1 MEWFL
6 IYLFVMIERVGTMFM
21 FGWVFF
27 WIGCAL
33 VLLACASS
41 GILIEGWNN
50 TTTFKDH
57 WEGHA
62 FVKLLKRSA
71 KIMIPFGFIMGTI
84 GFLMPTQKDA
94 AIIVGSGVTYNVL
107 TSETGKRLGG
117 KAVELLEQK
126 IDNAL
131 NDKTDTKEE
140 TKPKVNVEG
149 KST

>member
-41 GILIEGWNN
+41 GILTDGWNN

-131 NDKTDTKEE
+131 NSKEE
-140 TKPKVNVEG
+140 EKPAEPIKG
-149 KST
+149 KSL

>member
-6 IYLFVMIERVGTMFM
+6 IYLFVMVERVGTMFM

-27 WIGCAL
+27 WIGCGL
-33 VLLACASS
+33 VLVACAAS
-41 GILIEGWNN
+41 GILTEGWNN

-57 WEGHA
+57 WTEHA
-62 FVKLLKRSA
+62 FVKLLKRVA

-131 NDKTDTKEE
+131 NSKEAE
-140 TKPKVNVEG
+140 KPAEAIKG
-149 KST
+149 KAL

>member
-33 VLLACASS
+33 ILLACASS
-41 GILIEGWNN
+41 GILTEGWNN

-62 FVKLLKRSA
+62 FVKLLKRAA

-94 AIIVGSGVTYNVL
+94 AIIVGSGVTYNIL

-131 NDKTDTKEE
+131 NDKTDV
-140 TKPKVNVEG
+140 KPDEPVKGEAL
-149 KST
+149 

>member
-27 WIGCAL
+27 WLGCGL
-33 VLLACASS
+33 VLLACAAS
-41 GILIEGWNN
+41 GILTEGWNN

-57 WEGHA
+57 WTEHV

-84 GFLMPTQKDA
+84 GFLMPPQKDA

-126 IDNAL
+126 IDSAL
-131 NDKTDTKEE
+131 NSKEE
-140 TKPKVNVEG
+140 TKPAETIKG
-149 KST
+149 KAL

>member
-27 WIGCAL
+27 WLGLAITL
-33 VLLACASS
+33 IACAAS
-41 GILIEGWNN
+41 GILTDGWNN

-62 FVKLLKRSA
+62 FVKLLKRAA
-71 KIMIPFGFIMGTI
+71 KIMIPLGFIMGTI
-84 GFLMPTQKDA
+84 GFLMPSQKDA

-131 NDKTDTKEE
+131 NDKTE
-140 TKPKVNVEG
+140 TKPDEPIKG
-149 KST
+149 KSL